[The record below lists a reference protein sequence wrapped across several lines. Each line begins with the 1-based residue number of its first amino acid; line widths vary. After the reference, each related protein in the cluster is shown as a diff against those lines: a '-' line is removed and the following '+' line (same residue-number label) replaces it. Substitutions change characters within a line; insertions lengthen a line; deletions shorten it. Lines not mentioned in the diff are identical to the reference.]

1 LINCFISENFYQL
14 ISLKSFFQVRVS
26 AVSTWAASST
36 TSSANVTVNGE
47 PIVTA
52 GSGDDSAVTP
62 FYVQRVSAAHSY
74 RSLTPLNMDVSEVQA
89 NNSHTPAAVAKKLF
103 SHDESTD
110 DDDDEKARTATSN
123 ETSLEMIKISL
134 TSSSAPPEDR
144 VAQTEITLTEG
155 ADEND
160 ATPNSLSDRTLGPEL
175 PSLPTDGCEDSE
187 PVSLSHIQLQD
198 MSASTET

>member
-1 LINCFISENFYQL
+1 
-14 ISLKSFFQVRVS
+14 
-26 AVSTWAASST
+26 
-36 TSSANVTVNGE
+36 VTVNGE

-52 GSGDDSAVTP
+52 GSGDDSTVTP

-110 DDDDEKARTATSN
+110 DDGDDEKERTRTSN

-134 TSSSAPPEDR
+134 TSSSALPEDR

-155 ADEND
+155 GDEND
-160 ATPNSLSDRTLGPEL
+160 VTPNSLSDRTLGPEL
-175 PSLPTDGCEDSE
+175 PSLPTDGCEESE

-198 MSASTET
+198 MSTAVET